1 MCRVCHLMRSELTGC
16 VCSTFLRARTDRSDD
31 FLRSCGA
38 PVRSYPIDCQDGR
51 EVGGFIGP
59 TDPMP
64 SDRKTCQDIHWL
76 VHICR
81 SRGASHLEAVEI
93 PSDFIFLPIDCV

>member
-1 MCRVCHLMRSELTGC
+1 MCRVCHLMRSELTGL
-16 VCSTFLRARTDRSDD
+16 SALPSFERERMGRDD
-31 FLRSCGA
+31 FLRSCRA
-38 PVRSYPIDCQDGR
+38 PVRAYPIDRQDGR

-64 SDRKTCQDIHWL
+64 SDRKACQDIHWL
-76 VHICR
+76 VHIRR

-93 PSDFIFLPIDCV
+93 PFDFIFLPIDRV